1 MYIELGRI
9 GEVSQYCPLFTYL
22 SLTRSSLEW
31 FPELERFYANRLA
44 KLDRITP
51 VTGEKAKDP
60 VTNNSQ
66 STKEKAATDGK
77 DSSVDERLL
86 EMGSVKELGEILET
100 PAITIEVER
109 AVLQVGQKLKA
120 AREESSETKNQ

>member
-1 MYIELGRI
+1 M
-9 GEVSQYCPLFTYL
+9 
-22 SLTRSSLEW
+22 
-31 FPELERFYANRLA
+31 
-44 KLDRITP
+44 
-51 VTGEKAKDP
+51 TGENAKDP

-86 EMGSVKELGEILET
+86 EMGSGKELGEILET